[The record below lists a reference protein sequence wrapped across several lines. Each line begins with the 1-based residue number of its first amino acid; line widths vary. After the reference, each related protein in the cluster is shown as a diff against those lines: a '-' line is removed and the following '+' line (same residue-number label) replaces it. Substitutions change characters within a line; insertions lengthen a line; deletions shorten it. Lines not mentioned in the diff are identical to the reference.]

1 MPQLTEPNNLPPQ
14 PFNATYK
21 FQNTTLR
28 QTIRINYPATRI
40 RLRISNAFGTGDLPI
55 SKVAISRT
63 KNDTLGVHEILSD
76 TTEGILFSGNPDII
90 IPNGALAV
98 SDPIKF
104 PLERAQETITVD
116 IYLDNG
122 QSGGITAHPSS
133 RTTSWLALGD
143 WVGEPTLSDA
153 DAKSVDHW
161 YLISAVEALLPN
173 KAHSCVIIGDS
184 ITDGRGSETNKNNR
198 WPDLLIPRLQKS
210 PSTSSLAIL
219 NQAVGGNKL
228 LSDNVGPNVLSRID
242 RDILAQTNV
251 KYVIIFSG
259 VNDIGS
265 APTDDASQ
273 TDIEK
278 RLLVAY
284 EQFVTRVHAAG
295 IPVFGA
301 TITPFVAPTGVDSLY
316 SDPRRE
322 KTRGRVNEWIRTS
335 GVFDEVL
342 DFDAV
347 LRDPDN
353 KAQLREEYNSG
364 DYLHPNVAGYQRL
377 ADAFP
382 LGVFGR
388 NY

>member
-1 MPQLTEPNNLPPQ
+1 MPQLTEPNNLPPE
-14 PFNATYK
+14 PFNSTYK

-28 QTIRINYPATRI
+28 QTIRVNYPATQI
-40 RLRISNAFGTGDLPI
+40 RLRISNAFGNEALPI

-63 KNDTLGVHEILSD
+63 KNNTLGIQEILPD
-76 TTEGILFSGNPDII
+76 TTKDILFSGNPDII

-98 SDPIKF
+98 SDPINL
-104 PLERAQETITVD
+104 PLKKAQETLTID
-116 IYLDNG
+116 IYLENG

-143 WVGEPTLSDA
+143 WVGEPNLGSDA
-153 DAKSVDHW
+153 TSVDHW
-161 YLISAVEALLPN
+161 YFISSIEALLPN
-173 KAHSCVIIGDS
+173 TVHSCVIIGDS

-198 WPDLLIPRLQKS
+198 WPDLLIPRLQNN

-228 LSDNVGPNVLSRID
+228 LSDNVGPNVLSRIG
-242 RDILAQTNV
+242 RDILAQPHV
-251 KYVIIFSG
+251 RYVIIFSG

-265 APTDDASQ
+265 AGTDDASQ

-284 EQFVTRVHAAG
+284 EQFVTRVHTTG

-301 TITPFVAPTGVDSLY
+301 TITPFMAPEGVDSLY

-322 KTRGRVNEWIRTS
+322 ETRKRVNRWIRTS

-342 DFDAV
+342 DFDKV

-353 KAQLREEYNSG
+353 EAQLKEEFNSG

-388 NY
+388 NF